1 MAIRARRYQ
10 DARAQ
15 ARTNIELAWWVFMR
29 LSGLFLI
36 ILTTFHL
43 FSQYIVRSEI
53 DATYEYVVVQYASIT
68 ERLYLFAL
76 LWLGILHG
84 TNGLRYVIDDAT
96 AKSPRARFWTK
107 AAFYTVIIA
116 VLTFGTLALFV
127 GSQRIYP
134 IPGVDQ

>member
-15 ARTNIELAWWVFMR
+15 ARTNIELGWWVFTR
-29 LSGLFLI
+29 LSGLFLVV
-36 ILTTFHL
+36 LTVFHV
-43 FSQYIVRSEI
+43 FSQYIVRSEL
-53 DATYEYVVVQYASIT
+53 DATYAYVVVRYASLT

-76 LWLGILHG
+76 LTLGGLHG
-84 TNGLRYVIDDAT
+84 ANGVRYVIDDAT
-96 AKSPRARFWTK
+96 ARNPRARLWAK
-107 AAFYTVIIA
+107 SLFYTVVVA

-134 IPGVDQ
+134 IPGVDR

>member
-15 ARTNIELAWWVFMR
+15 ARTNVELAWWVFMR
-29 LSGLFLI
+29 LSGLFLVV
-36 ILTTFHL
+36 LTTFHL
-43 FSQYIVRSEI
+43 FSQYIVRSEM

-76 LWLGILHG
+76 LALGTLHG
-84 TNGLRYVIDDAT
+84 ANGLRYVIDDAT
-96 AKSPRARFWTK
+96 ARNPRARFWAK
-107 AAFYTVIIA
+107 SVFYTVIAA
-116 VLTFGTLALFV
+116 VLTFGTIALFV
-127 GSQRIYP
+127 GSQRIYG